1 MKVSECRW
9 VIAATLVFLVLT
21 SGAHAADITFFVG
34 GAIPGK
40 LNSDIVSVPGQTFHD
55 LSNSPIFGV
64 RLNTNIVPMIGLE
77 HTLAFSTDY
86 LSPKAVLNPASC
98 RGFVYNTN
106 LMVNIPIKKFV
117 PYGTVGVGLI
127 RQYGSPDLPIGTK
140 LALNYGGGI
149 KLQRLLGPMGL
160 RFDVRGYRAM
170 NIVFISSKNSLNI
183 FEASAGLIFTFGSR

>member
-1 MKVSECRW
+1 MKLSECRW
-9 VIAATLVFLVLT
+9 AIAATLVFLVLT
-21 SGAHAADITFFVG
+21 SGARAADLTLFVG

-40 LNSDIVSVPGQTFHD
+40 LNSDIVSAPGQTIHD

-86 LSPKAVLNPASC
+86 LSPKSILNTATYH
-98 RGFVYNTN
+98 GFVYNTN
-106 LMVNIPIKKFV
+106 LMINIPIKKFV

-127 RQYGSPDLPIGTK
+127 HQYGSSDSPIGTK

-170 NIVFISSKNSLNI
+170 NVVFISSKSSLNI
-183 FEASAGLIFTFGSR
+183 FEASAGIIFTFGSH